1 MKINIEQGVEKMFA
15 NMKAFLSEV
24 NKIAS

>member
-1 MKINIEQGVEKMFA
+1 MKINNEQEVEELFA